1 MTTQL
6 HAKTV
11 ESLLIYAAQTPALHQ
26 IRFYIYI
33 QIPTHDEESEDIL
46 EQVLKHCPI

>member
-1 MTTQL
+1 MTTQM

-11 ESLLIYAAQTPALHQ
+11 ESLLIYIVQTPGLQQ

-33 QIPTHDEESEDIL
+33 QIPTHDQESEDIL